1 MEKLYLITGATGHI
15 GTVLIPALRGRGARI
30 RILCLPQERQ
40 FAPADV
46 EVCEGDVT
54 DAASLKKFFDVSG
67 YGETTLIH
75 CAATITVASKEN
87 PQVWKVNVNGTEN
100 VMRMAADAHIRRVL
114 HVSSVHAIPE
124 RPAHEVIR
132 EVGSFSPDLVHG
144 QYAKSKAA
152 ASETV
157 LGFARRGLNVS
168 IVHPSGII
176 GPGDLRQRNHMIR
189 TIRAM
194 ASGAIPFAVRGGYDF
209 VDSRDVVE
217 GILACETGGE
227 SGECYILS
235 GQYLSVLELQNTVR
249 RIVGKKPLKTEIPH
263 GLAKRIA
270 PAAERIAVLFGR
282 DAPIFTPYAMH
293 TLQTNGHFSFEKAK
307 RAFGYAPRPPE
318 ETIRASLEM

>member
-15 GTVLIPALRGRGARI
+15 GTVLIPALRERGARV
-30 RILCLPQERQ
+30 RILCLPQERH
-40 FAPADV
+40 FAPNGV

-54 DAASLKKFFDVSG
+54 DSASLRGFFDVSG

-75 CAATITVASKEN
+75 CAASITVASKED
-87 PQVWKVNVNGTEN
+87 PRVWDVNVNGTEN
-100 VMRMAADAHIRRVL
+100 VMRMATAARIRRVI

-124 RPAHEVIR
+124 RPSHEVIR

-157 LGFARRGLNVS
+157 LGYARRGLNVS

-217 GILACETGGE
+217 GILGCETAGE
-227 SGECYILS
+227 CGECYILS

-249 RIVGKKPLKTEIPH
+249 RIIGKKPLRTELPH
-263 GLAKRIA
+263 GLVRGFA
-270 PAAERIAVLFGR
+270 PAVERIAVLFGR
-282 DAPIFTPYAMH
+282 NAPLFTPYALH
-293 TLQTNGHFSFEKAK
+293 TLQTNGHFSFEKAR
-307 RAFGYAPRPPE
+307 RAFGYAPRPAE
-318 ETIRASLEM
+318 ETVRASL